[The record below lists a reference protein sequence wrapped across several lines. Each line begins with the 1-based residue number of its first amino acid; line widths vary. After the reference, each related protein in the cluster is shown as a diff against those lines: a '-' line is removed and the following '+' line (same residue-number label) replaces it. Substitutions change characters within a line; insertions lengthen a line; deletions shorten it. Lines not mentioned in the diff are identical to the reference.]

1 MLDKRNF
8 FNYIVTKMNE
18 TKESNRI
25 TSEDSKAIKLEKQ
38 ARMLKNLIN
47 HRLDMLNN
55 DWWQDGIGKNGKPK
69 KLSLDT
75 VLNRKYNVR
84 NTRDLLRKW
93 GNESLGRERDM
104 YRCEGPTKL
113 RYAIINRIKETGEM
127 FLIGGSHGP
136 AVTVPLKV
144 DENNTV
150 SVNTAKLGLLELKK
164 VIHNA

>member
-1 MLDKRNF
+1 MRHLEQMRD
-8 FNYIVTKMNE
+8 M
-18 TKESNRI
+18 KENNRI
-25 TSEDSKAIKLEKQ
+25 TSEDSKATKLEKQ
-38 ARMLKNLIN
+38 ARMLRNLIN

-69 KLSLDT
+69 KVMLDT

-84 NTRDLLRKW
+84 NTRDVLRRW
-93 GNESLGRERDM
+93 GSESLGRSKSVTVGGES
-104 YRCEGPTKL
+104 PTKL

-144 DENNTV
+144 DENDTV
-150 SVNTAKLGLLELKK
+150 SVNIAKFGLLELK
-164 VIHNA
+164 

>member
-75 VLNRKYNVR
+75 VLNGKYNVR

>member
-1 MLDKRNF
+1 
-8 FNYIVTKMNE
+8 MNE

-69 KLSLDT
+69 KVTLAT
-75 VLNRKYNVR
+75 ALNRKYNVR
-84 NTRDLLRKW
+84 NTLDILRKW
-93 GNESLGRERDM
+93 GNESLGRR
-104 YRCEGPTKL
+104 RSVTVGGEGPTKL

-136 AVTVPLKV
+136 AVTIPLKV
-144 DENNTV
+144 DENDTV
-150 SVNTAKLGLLELKK
+150 SVNTARLGLLELKK

>member
-84 NTRDLLRKW
+84 NTRDVLRKW

-113 RYAIINRIKETGEM
+113 RYAIINRIKETGSM

>member
-1 MLDKRNF
+1 
-8 FNYIVTKMNE
+8 MNE

-84 NTRDLLRKW
+84 NTRDVLRKW

-113 RYAIINRIKETGEM
+113 RYAIINRIKETGSM

>member
-84 NTRDLLRKW
+84 NTRDVLRMW

-113 RYAIINRIKETGEM
+113 RYAIINRIKETGSM

>member
-144 DENNTV
+144 DENDTV
-150 SVNTAKLGLLELKK
+150 SVNTAKFGLLELK
-164 VIHNA
+164 

>member
-150 SVNTAKLGLLELKK
+150 SVNTAKLGLLEVKK